1 MDSLSFNFDDDPA
14 PSEPAPA
21 NPTWTVTSITAEI
34 HRLLTRRF
42 DDVRVAGEV
51 SGYKVWNS
59 GHAYFTLKDE
69 GAQLR
74 CVMFRGP
81 FRYLRFKPADGLA
94 VIARGS
100 VEVRQ
105 ERGEYQLIVSG
116 MEPQGYGAL
125 QLAFEQLKRKL
136 ADEGLFDPARKRPL
150 PAYPRHIGIVT
161 SPKGAVIRD
170 MLSVLRR
177 RWPGLHI
184 RLYPTQVQGE
194 GAAEGICAGLA
205 YFSSTAWP
213 EVIIVGRGG
222 GSLEDLWTFN
232 EESVARAIAASS
244 IPVVSAVGHETD
256 FTIADFVADLRAPT
270 PSAAAERV
278 VQAKAELGG
287 RIDTLGRHLD
297 AALRLRLA
305 RTRARVEAVTSHR
318 VFSAER
324 GRLRTSA
331 QRLDDLAG
339 RAERALHHHVRRAQ
353 EALRRERDRLEA
365 FRWERQVAERRER
378 VGRAALRLAALA
390 EDRLHRARAEWHRH
404 AGKLE
409 ALSPLGVLA
418 RGYSLVWDADGRRL
432 LRSAQDVAVGDS
444 VSITLHDGRLRA
456 AVTATESR

>member
-1 MDSLSFNFDDDPA
+1 VVRDILRVLSSRYANLEVLIYPCRVQGAEAA
-14 PSEPAPA
+14 P
-21 NPTWTVTSITAEI
+21 EI
-34 HRLLTRRF
+34 
-42 DDVRVAGEV
+42 VAGIRAL
-51 SGYKVWNS
+51 S
-59 GHAYFTLKDE
+59 A
-69 GAQLR
+69 LR
-74 CVMFRGP
+74 DLDV
-81 FRYLRFKPADGLA
+81 
-94 VIARGS
+94 
-100 VEVRQ
+100 
-105 ERGEYQLIVSG
+105 LIV
-116 MEPQGYGAL
+116 A
-125 QLAFEQLKRKL
+125 
-136 ADEGLFDPARKRPL
+136 
-150 PAYPRHIGIVT
+150 
-161 SPKGAVIRD
+161 
-170 MLSVLRR
+170 
-177 RWPGLHI
+177 
-184 RLYPTQVQGE
+184 
-194 GAAEGICAGLA
+194 
-205 YFSSTAWP
+205 
-213 EVIIVGRGG
+213 RGG
-222 GSLEDLWTFN
+222 GSLEDLWPFN
-232 EESVARAIAASS
+232 EEAVARALAASRVPT
-244 IPVVSAVGHETD
+244 ISAVGHETD

-331 QRLDDLAG
+331 QRVDDLAG

-432 LRSAQDVAVGDS
+432 LRSAQDVTVGDS

-456 AVTATESR
+456 AVTATEPR